1 MSFRLNLE
9 KSIKNEFI
17 FNRLNFDYTSE
28 LLFETFIYVGWTV
41 SLVFILSNPDNNKN
55 VYFSFGVI
63 FFTILLLTSW
73 FLNYKLLKVEISN
86 PEKDREIIVK
96 LLKKEFPKFR
106 LNDNGIN
113 VLRGKYRGGL
123 FSSGKKI
130 IVIFTEEKIL
140 LNLTTFGRG
149 ESNIPFYTFFN
160 YYKLLK
166 IRKNF
171 KENKNIC

>member
-1 MSFRLNLE
+1 MSFRINLE

-17 FNRLNFDYTSE
+17 CNKLNFDYIFE
-28 LLFETFIYVGWTV
+28 LLFEIFIYVGWT
-41 SLVFILSNPDNNKN
+41 ILLIFVLLNPENNKN
-55 VYFSFGVI
+55 VYFSFGAI

-73 FLNYKLLKVEISN
+73 FMNYKLLKIEISN
-86 PEKDREIIVK
+86 PEKDREIFVK
-96 LLKKEFPKFR
+96 LLQKEFPKFL

-140 LNLTTFGRG
+140 LNLTTYGRG

>member
-17 FNRLNFDYTSE
+17 FNKLNFEYIFE
-28 LLFETFIYVGWTV
+28 LLFEIFIYVGWTT
-41 SLVFILSNPDNNKN
+41 LLIFILSKPENNKN
-55 VYFSFGVI
+55 IYFSIGSI
-63 FFTILLLTSW
+63 FFTVLLLISW

-86 PEKDREIIVK
+86 LTKDREIIVN
-96 LLKKEFPKFR
+96 LLKNEFPKFQ
-106 LNDNGIN
+106 LNDNGIHI
-113 VLRGKYRGGL
+113 LRGKYTGGI
-123 FSSGKKI
+123 FSSGKKL
-130 IVIFTEEKIL
+130 IVIFTENKIL

-166 IRKNF
+166 IKKKF
-171 KENKNIC
+171 TENKNIC